1 MQNRIKIIFIGTPD
15 FAIPSLRA
23 LIKDARFD
31 IIAVITQ
38 PDKKV
43 GRKQIITPPPVKVE
57 ASKYNIP
64 IFQPDKILNLK
75 SEILNFKPNIVVVIA
90 YAQIIPESI
99 LEIPAYGCVNVHAS
113 LLPKYRGASPIQ
125 AAIMNGDK
133 ETGVTIMKI
142 DSPREMPQNG
152 NSANGGI
159 ISRGKGL
166 DTGPILAQKSVKI
179 SNSDTTGTLYGK
191 LSELG
196 AEILAP
202 TIKEYITGK
211 IAPQGQDN
219 SIASYARLLKKEDG
233 KIDWKKT
240 AALLEKFI
248 RAMNPWPGAF
258 ASLKIKNNYL
268 LLKIIEV
275 EHRPIKINNYK
286 IGEIFLDNGKLA
298 VQCGQDSLIIKKL
311 QLEGKKAM
319 ASEEFLRGNKE
330 LIGQILI

>member
-1 MQNRIKIIFIGTPD
+1 MSHKKGKIKTIFIGTPD
-15 FAIPSLRA
+15 FSVPSLRA
-23 LIKDARFD
+23 LIEDAQFD
-31 IIAVITQ
+31 IMAVVTQ

-57 ASKYNIP
+57 ALKYNIP
-64 IFQPDKILNLK
+64 VFQPDKILNLK
-75 SEILNFKPNIVVVIA
+75 SEILNLKPDIIIVMA
-90 YAQIIPESI
+90 YAQIMPENMLKIPK
-99 LEIPAYGCVNVHAS
+99 YGCINVHAS
-113 LLPKYRGASPIQ
+113 LLPKYRGASCIQ
-125 AAIMNGDK
+125 AAILNGDK
-133 ETGVTIMKI
+133 ETGVTIMKM
-142 DSPREMPQNG
+142 D
-152 NSANGGI
+152 
-159 ISRGKGL
+159 KGL
-166 DTGPILAQKSVKI
+166 DTGPILAQKSVNI
-179 SNSDTTGTLYGK
+179 SSSDTAGTLYRK

-196 AEILAP
+196 AETLTP
-202 TIKEYITGK
+202 TIKEYISGK

-219 SIASYARLLKKEDG
+219 SIANYIGLLKKEDG

-240 AALLEKFI
+240 AALLERFI

-286 IGEIFLDNGKLA
+286 IGEIFLYGNDIA

-319 ASEEFLRGNKE
+319 TSKEFLLGNKE
-330 LIGQILI
+330 LIGQILT